1 MLKILR
7 IEKSISEL
15 EEFFGVILLE
25 KWTSDIIEEM
35 EDLQWISF
43 LLNVLAWL
51 RANQIALTEKMK
63 ADKNNNLTLR
73 RPRTVKN

>member
-43 LLNVLAWL
+43 LLNVVAWL

-63 ADKNNNLTLR
+63 AD
-73 RPRTVKN
+73 RTTILH